1 MADWLKEEKKKT
13 ISCGRGVGFRRVTS
27 MFPSGTILYRFAD
40 QVVVTDGGIMALR
53 ATDQKLN
60 TLLDWALGGDF

>member
-1 MADWLKEEKKKT
+1 
-13 ISCGRGVGFRRVTS
+13 

-60 TLLDWALGGDF
+60 TLLDWALRGDFLKQNKKQHGAEAGL

>member
-1 MADWLKEEKKKT
+1 
-13 ISCGRGVGFRRVTS
+13 

-40 QVVVTDGGIMALR
+40 EVVVTDGGIMALR

-60 TLLDWALGGDF
+60 TLLDWALRGDF